1 MRENQSR
8 GIFPFTEQRTQ
19 AANEPPRLPSSF
31 GFYKL
36 LSKMSLGK
44 NRIRNTSSR
53 HTKTPLGDALTIR
66 RRCLRFTRKAV
77 ARDQIGHFA
86 HRAFTGSATLH
97 GMFFCPDRERIR
109 AVAIHRI
116 QMKSFESRQS
126 HRPNGLDDDALTNA
140 KFSSFWLR
148 LASRPRVSLRDL
160 SVING
165 EMLTP
170 LMVSFALIAKA
181 RRT

>member
-109 AVAIHRI
+109 AVAIHWI
-116 QMKSFESRQS
+116 QV
-126 HRPNGLDDDALTNA
+126 LTNA